1 MAQTWP
7 IGGGKGGSGKSF
19 LTGNLGISLAR
30 QGHRTLLI
38 DLDFGA
44 ANLHTIVGVSHPDKS
59 LSDFINKKIKT
70 MEESIIETAEPN
82 LSMISGAKNNLDIAN
97 LAYEQKAKI
106 LRAIAKLDYDYIL
119 LDLGA
124 GTAFNTIDFFLISD
138 SGIFV
143 TTPEPTSIENV
154 YRLTRSVYLRKVRQ
168 VLKADDFRLIGEEAV
183 KRNND
188 MAVGYLEQFLHI
200 AKELRPDKG
209 AVLEEA
215 LQGLRFKLVVNQLR
229 KQDNPNLGPMICRI
243 IEKHLGI
250 NMQFFGNVSYDDRVH
265 DAVCRRVSYISKY
278 PYTQTSIDVQEFCK
292 CLSNLREADP
302 RGRAATRLRRVAD
315 RTL

>member
-30 QGHRTLLI
+30 KGHRTLLI

-44 ANLHTIVGVSHPDKS
+44 ANLHTILGLTHPDKS
-59 LSDFINKKIKT
+59 LSDFINKSIKT

-97 LAYEQKAKI
+97 LAYEQKAKV

-154 YRLTRSVYLRKVRQ
+154 YRLTRSVYLRKIRQ
-168 VLKADDFRLIGEEAV
+168 VMKADDFKLIAEEAV
-183 KRNND
+183 KRNSD
-188 MAVGYLEQFLHI
+188 TAVGYLEQFLHI
-200 AKELRPDKG
+200 TKELRPEKG
-209 AVLEEA
+209 AALEES
-215 LQGLRFKLVVNQLR
+215 LQRLRFKLVVNQLR

-250 NMQFFGNVSYDDRVH
+250 NMQFFGNITYDDRVH

-292 CLSNLREADP
+292 CRP
-302 RGRAATRLRRVAD
+302 ICRGPIPNFERPQRPPD
-315 RTL
+315 RKP

>member
-30 QGHRTLLI
+30 RGYRTLLI

-44 ANLHTIVGVSHPDKS
+44 ANLHTIVGVSNPEKS

-70 MEESIIETAEPN
+70 MEESVIEAPEPN
-82 LSMISGAKNNLDIAN
+82 LFMISGAKNNLDIAN
-97 LAYEQKAKI
+97 LAYEQKVKI
-106 LRAIAKLDYDYIL
+106 LRAISKLDYDYIL

-168 VLKADDFRLIGEEAV
+168 VLKADDFRLIGGEAV
-183 KRNND
+183 KRNSD
-188 MAVGYLEQFLHI
+188 TAVGYLEQLLHV
-200 AKELRPDKG
+200 AKELRPEKG
-209 AVLEEA
+209 ALLEKT

-250 NMQFFGNVSYDDRVH
+250 NMQFLGNISFDDRVH

-278 PYTQTSIDVQEFCK
+278 PYTQTSVDVKEFCN
-292 CLSNLREADP
+292 CLLNLRQADP
-302 RGRAATRLRRVAD
+302 EKRAATRV
-315 RTL
+315 

>member
-154 YRLTRSVYLRKVRQ
+154 YRLTRTVYLRKVRQ

-188 MAVGYLEQFLHI
+188 TAVGYLEQFLHI

-292 CLSNLREADP
+292 CLSNLQEADP
-302 RGRAATRLRRVAD
+302 RGRTATRFRRVAD